1 MSGAKGLLSCLE
13 PLTKLLGLRAT
24 QLASSEG
31 RSLPIKDLN
40 GVVFSRLKKQ
50 VEGQNSMNPLVQE
63 RLKNCQMLPSLPG
76 AALQILQLC
85 ESADPDLIKMTENS
99 PFYGLRREVHTL
111 SHALSLLGAN
121 SVRTLAL
128 SFSLVQGLRR
138 DASEGR
144 ELPNY
149 WRRSLISGI
158 ASRALGDWAQM
169 PQKEELFLVSLLQD
183 VGMLALREAFPEMY
197 ANLVE
202 ESQGRHETLLQ
213 LEQEELECDHGEVSS
228 WLARQWHLPEIYQLA
243 LRFSHDPDPS
253 AVPEDSL
260 SFVKFVALS
269 GLLADIWV
277 GGDTA
282 GATNRAKAAVSE
294 STRMSGEDLQSILE
308 RIAETQEEVS
318 SIFEVSLGS
327 PESTKSILDQANQA
341 LAVLSME
348 TVRDAYQASV
358 KAEGLASRN
367 QQLKELAER
376 DALTGLY
383 NRAHLDRILGK
394 EFEWAKERGIPMSL
408 VFLDID
414 NFKEI
419 NDKCGHQAG
428 DQVLAGV
435 AKTVSEQIRKMDT
448 LTRFGGEELVLLL
461 PNTDKS
467 GAGVISERIREAV
480 ATETRGIALVKSV
493 HVTVSLGYATQSP
506 EEPFDGIAEILRA
519 ADKALYQAK
528 SAGKNRSVAFSASDL
543 ASPKPL
549 QSESWTSPS
558 QESQLLPVDG
568 TSWSDLRP

>member
-1 MSGAKGLLSCLE
+1 
-13 PLTKLLGLRAT
+13 
-24 QLASSEG
+24 
-31 RSLPIKDLN
+31 
-40 GVVFSRLKKQ
+40 
-50 VEGQNSMNPLVQE
+50 MNPLVQE
-63 RLKNCQMLPSLPG
+63 RLKNCQTLPSLPG
-76 AALQILQLC
+76 VALQILQLC
-85 ESADPDLIKMTENS
+85 EGEHPDLIKMSEVISQDPALTLHVLKLVNS
-99 PFYGLRREVHTL
+99 PFYGLRREVHTI

-138 DASEGR
+138 DDSEGR

-149 WRRSLISGI
+149 WRRSLISGV
-158 ASRALGDWAQM
+158 AWRALGDWAQL
-169 PQKEELFLVSLLQD
+169 PQTEELFLVSLLQD
-183 VGMLALREAFPEMY
+183 VGMLALRESFPETY
-197 ANLVE
+197 RDLVD
-202 ESQGRHETLLQ
+202 ESHGQHETLLQ
-213 LEQEELECDHGEVSS
+213 LEKEKLECDHGEVSS
-228 WLARQWHLPEIYQLA
+228 WLARQWHLPEIYELA

-253 AVPEDSL
+253 EVPEGSL
-260 SFVKFVALS
+260 SFIKFVALS

-277 GGDTA
+277 SEDTA
-282 GATNRAKAAVSE
+282 DATNRAKVAVSE

-308 RIAETQEEVS
+308 GIAESQEEIS
-318 SIFEVSLGS
+318 SIFEISLGS
-327 PESTKSILDQANQA
+327 PESTRNILDQANQA
-341 LAVLSME
+341 LAALSLE

-408 VFLDID
+408 VFCDID

-419 NDKCGHQAG
+419 NDRYGHQAG
-428 DQVLAGV
+428 DQVLEGV

-467 GAGVISERIREAV
+467 GAGVISERIRQAV
-480 ATETRGIALVKSV
+480 ATETRGLASGNSV

-506 EEPFDGIAEILRA
+506 EEPFDGTAEILRA

-528 SAGKNRSVAFSASDL
+528 RAGKNRSVAFSASEL
-543 ASPKPL
+543 KPK
-549 QSESWTSPS
+549 
-558 QESQLLPVDG
+558 LP
-568 TSWSDLRP
+568 